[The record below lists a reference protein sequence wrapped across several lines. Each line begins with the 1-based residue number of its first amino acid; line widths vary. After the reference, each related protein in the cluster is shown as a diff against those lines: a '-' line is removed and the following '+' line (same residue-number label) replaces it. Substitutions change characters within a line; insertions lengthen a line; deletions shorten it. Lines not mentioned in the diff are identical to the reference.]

1 MLQTDSHII
10 AATLAEVFITENKS
24 ICYVAANNA
33 EARIISHELSLYINP
48 GLINFFPER
57 EILPYDHF
65 SSPELII
72 KDRFK
77 ILNKVDDMP
86 NILIS
91 SSKNLFE
98 RFPSKSFFRSLQSFN
113 VGDSIALDSFKKILV
128 DNHFLNTDRVD
139 NINRFSSRGGVLDIW
154 PSIYKNPIRIEFFD
168 EEIESI
174 RSFNPS
180 SQLTINKINQ
190 FNLTTGSN
198 IPLDDESV
206 KRFRDNWRD
215 YFPNNDER
223 VCELFNDLN
232 KKNLTEGY
240 EIYLPL
246 FFDKTESFKN
256 LFNDY
261 KYI

>member
-10 AATLAEVFITENKS
+10 AASLAEVFITENKS

-33 EARIISHELSLYINP
+33 EARILSHELSLYINP
-48 GLINFFPER
+48 DLINFFPER

-65 SSPELII
+65 SSPESII

-77 ILNKVDDMP
+77 ILNKVDNMP
-86 NILIS
+86 NILIT

-113 VGDSIALDSFKKILV
+113 VGDSIALDSFKKILT
-128 DNHFLNTDRVD
+128 DNHFLHTDRVD
-139 NINRFSSRGGVLDIW
+139 AINRFSSRGGVLDIW

-180 SQLTINKINQ
+180 SQ
-190 FNLTTGSN
+190 
-198 IPLDDESV
+198 
-206 KRFRDNWRD
+206 
-215 YFPNNDER
+215 
-223 VCELFNDLN
+223 
-232 KKNLTEGY
+232 
-240 EIYLPL
+240 
-246 FFDKTESFKN
+246 
-256 LFNDY
+256 
-261 KYI
+261 